1 MLTIML
7 LFHALALSVRA
18 ISFFSRIT
26 IIGGSNVSNYFLLY
40 DFRGHFF
47 SMPIFFVIY
56 QLLHVSLKNVEK
68 KRSIRVR
75 KMSAIICSQCVM
87 DETDPDISFDENG
100 ACNHCTGLISEPSN
114 RLSSERE
121 IKESLDSFILRVKS
135 KGLGKK
141 YDCIA
146 GISGGLD
153 SSYLIYKMKDWGLN
167 PYLFMWMLDGTH
179 QRPFLI

>member
-18 ISFFSRIT
+18 ISFFPELQSLGVAMLV
-26 IIGGSNVSNYFLLY
+26 IIFYCMISG
-40 DFRGHFF
+40 DTFF

-87 DETDPDISFDENG
+87 DETDPDISFDEMVRATIAPDLLVNQ
-100 ACNHCTGLISEPSN
+100 AIDFPNVRLKNHWI
-114 RLSSERE
+114 RL
-121 IKESLDSFILRVKS
+121 
-135 KGLGKK
+135 
-141 YDCIA
+141 Y
-146 GISGGLD
+146 
-153 SSYLIYKMKDWGLN
+153 
-167 PYLFMWMLDGTH
+167 
-179 QRPFLI
+179 